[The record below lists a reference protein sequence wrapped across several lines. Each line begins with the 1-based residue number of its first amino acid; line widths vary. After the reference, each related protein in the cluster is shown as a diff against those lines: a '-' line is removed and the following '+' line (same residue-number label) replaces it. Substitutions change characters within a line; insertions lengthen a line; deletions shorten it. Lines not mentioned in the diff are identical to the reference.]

1 MLKERKPS
9 KEEVM
14 KAIEDEIRQN
24 KQLYELLEKYDKGE
38 YTVNTSLSHISQK
51 IIDNIGNKLV
61 DVIRYNIKN
70 CKEAKFA
77 IGYFFLTG
85 YNLVK
90 GDFPEPSS
98 ITRKPFLR
106 IVMGNETTYPT
117 KEELVAGYRLKELFK
132 ARMLEEL
139 QRDLNDEEVNRVIS
153 LRNLIADGIV
163 DVRLYDKQRLHAK
176 LYLFITNPTAM
187 YESKGVAVVGS
198 SNFTAE
204 GLTKNKELN
213 VLITDSTDI
222 NHLDNWFEDLWQNSM
237 EFRED
242 LIKVIDISGVTIKAK
257 RQPTTIIKQKYPPFG
272 QYLEDPE
279 LLFKYLVYRWFEGMI
294 LELVRKD
301 ILLEFQVVG
310 VLNAIKIINYYNG
323 VILAD
328 SVGLGKSYMASK
340 IIEEFISGK
349 YPHWLDTNNKIEKEP
364 SVLLILPPSI
374 IAQWEELLIKSGNF
388 LKTYVKGCIR
398 DYPNDKEYVLS
409 TTNNYDSHEK
419 KAKIRFISLGLFQ
432 KMREEEVKK
441 LADKY
446 DLFIIDEAH
455 KYRNSNTNRGKN
467 ARLLQNK
474 HDGFPN
480 KFILLTATPLNN
492 SINDI
497 YNLIRLFTD
506 IAFTSFNMKGVNVP
520 ELISEY
526 QKLKREYAKTND
538 KEIKNK
544 LLKKADELKTKVL
557 DEIMVLRTRKYIMEE
572 FKDITI
578 NNKPLIFNDPQ
589 PYSIECKRFYT
600 KKYEDLVRSIGEE
613 LYNIVFEYTKLY
625 GVRFV
630 VFEDTSVDIE
640 IDSRTKESQRD
651 KDRDKEGEDINTTKR
666 YIEIADLFR
675 LILGKRLESGIYAFE
690 TTLRRIY
697 EKEKIFHTTLANNYY
712 KIKDENDLAC
722 VIKEAMDKANVM
734 KEIEEISEEYYVD
747 IDIESNYKNMGWF
760 RKAKDIMIEY
770 AEDHMQKHRESNPA
784 NTNSNNYANSTMN
797 EFSKLMLGL
806 RLLIDNIYSDLKKIE
821 KLLGKL
827 DNMKEK
833 DTLGRPLTLEKLP
846 KEEDIIELYVYRYG
860 KDDPKL
866 ELLKQLLYEPS
877 KRSQD
882 LNDIPTLYGK
892 KVLIF
897 TQYKDTAYYLYH
909 NLKEWVNKEIILHRW
924 LKYNNNNAND
934 NVRIGL
940 VTGDTDIETK
950 MNYIRRFAPIANR
963 YGEKGIVNYVNNSQ
977 SYDNEIHILI
987 STDVL
992 SEGVN
997 LQDADVVINYD
1008 LPWNPMVIVQ
1018 RVGRVNRI
1026 GNEKDIIVINYLPS
1040 DEIDVVVRVLQ
1051 KLKEKIDDITL
1062 IIGKDVRILHPN
1074 EDINIQTFGERIKSI
1089 SKKKI
1094 TELEDYMLDDDFK
1107 QFIPQGIP
1115 KEQIDE
1121 YKLLNIIQYELNY
1134 RPEDFEEVKDLIKAK
1149 DGKGSSPYYT
1159 YISKAYNDSERII
1172 GIYEFYSG
1180 QTKIDKK
1187 IMCINI
1193 SNNTKTAHDNS
1204 TTDTLDDY
1212 GNGTGENYKNVNITY
1227 ETPLIFLDL
1236 IKNRRSSIS
1245 NVDKAIECIKVMQ
1258 DKCEQI
1264 VDNMKQEG
1272 VNRQKG
1278 FLKDLYN
1285 ALVNERDKV
1294 KEINKEEESFEDK
1307 FYNVVNIIGM
1317 LPVQSAREIKNT
1329 LTFTNSITI
1338 SNNRNEEPRVKI
1350 NDLKAVINTL
1360 YEDFQSR
1367 GITIPS
1373 LEPYYVHV
1381 GWYYEL

>member
-1 MLKERKPS
+1 
-9 KEEVM
+9 M
-14 KAIEDEIRQN
+14 KD
-24 KQLYELLEKYDKGE
+24 
-38 YTVNTSLSHISQK
+38 
-51 IIDNIGNKLV
+51 
-61 DVIRYNIKN
+61 
-70 CKEAKFA
+70 
-77 IGYFFLTG
+77 
-85 YNLVK
+85 
-90 GDFPEPSS
+90 DFPEPSYLT
-98 ITRKPFLR
+98 IKPFLR

-117 KEELVAGYRLKELFK
+117 REELVAGYRLKELFK

-139 QRDLNDEEVNRVIS
+139 QRDLNDEEINRVIS
-153 LRNLIADGIV
+153 LRNLIANGII

-176 LYLFITNPTAM
+176 LYLFITNSTPM

-198 SNFTAE
+198 SNFTTE
-204 GLTKNKELN
+204 GLTNNKELN
-213 VLITDSTDI
+213 VLITDHVDVE
-222 NHLDNWFEDLWQNSM
+222 HLDKWFEDLWQDSM

-242 LIKVIDISGVTIKAK
+242 LIKVIEVSGVTMKAK
-257 RQPTTIIKQKYPPFG
+257 IQPTIINQKYPLFG

-279 LLFKYLVYRWFEGMI
+279 LLFKYLIYRWFEGMI

-310 VLNAIKIINYYNG
+310 MLNAIKIINYYNG

-328 SVGLGKSYMASK
+328 SVGLGKSYIASK

-349 YPHWLDTNNKIEKEP
+349 YPHWLDNKIEKEP

-374 IAQWEELLIKSGNF
+374 IAQWEELLIKSDNF
-388 LKTYVKGCIR
+388 LKTYVKRCICV
-398 DYPNDKEYVLS
+398 YPNDKEYVLS
-409 TTNNYDSHEK
+409 ATNYDSHEK

-432 KMREEEVKK
+432 KMKEGEVKE
-441 LADKY
+441 LADEY

-455 KYRNSNTNRGKN
+455 KYRNSNTNRWKN

-474 HDGFPN
+474 HDGFSN

-526 QKLKREYAKTND
+526 QKLKREYTKTND

-578 NNKPLIFNDPQ
+578 NNKPLIFKDPK
-589 PYSIECKRFYT
+589 PYSIECKSFYT
-600 KKYEDLVRSIGEE
+600 KKYRDLVKKVGEE

-651 KDRDKEGEDINTTKR
+651 RDKDVNTTKR
-666 YIEIADLFR
+666 YIDIADLFR
-675 LILGKRLESGIYAFE
+675 LILGKRLESGIYSFE
-690 TTLRRIY
+690 TTLRRLY
-697 EKEKIFHTTLANNYY
+697 EKEKIFYTTLASKYHE
-712 KIKDENDLAC
+712 IKNEDDLVC
-722 VIKEAMDKANVM
+722 VIKEAMDKANIM

-747 IDIESNYKNMGWF
+747 IDIGSNYKNMDWF
-760 RKAKDIMIEY
+760 RKAKDIMTEY
-770 AEDHMQKHRESNPA
+770 AEDYMQKQSNPA
-784 NTNSNNYANSTMN
+784 NNNNNYANNTMN

-806 RLLIDNIYSDLKKIE
+806 RLLINNIDSDLKKIE
-821 KLLGKL
+821 GLLCIL
-827 DNMKEK
+827 DDMKEK

-846 KEEDIIELYVYRYG
+846 KEDIELYVYRYG
-860 KDDPKL
+860 KDDPKF
-866 ELLKQLLYEPS
+866 EILKQLLYEPS
-877 KRSQD
+877 KRSQHF
-882 LNDIPTLYGK
+882 NDIPSLYGK

-924 LKYNNNNAND
+924 LKYDNNANG

-963 YGEKGIVNYVNNSQ
+963 YGEKGIVNYINNSQ
-977 SYDNEIHILI
+977 PYDNEIHILI

-997 LQDADVVINYD
+997 LQDADAVINYD

-1074 EDINIQTFGERIKSI
+1074 EDINIQTFGEKIKSI
-1089 SKKKI
+1089 SEKKM
-1094 TELEDYMLDDDFK
+1094 TELEEYGLDEDFK
-1107 QFIPQGIP
+1107 QFIPKGIP

-1149 DGKGSSPYYT
+1149 GSSPYYT
-1159 YISKAYNDSERII
+1159 YISKACNDSERII
-1172 GIYEFYSG
+1172 GIYEFYRG

-1187 IMCINI
+1187 ILRIDI
-1193 SNNTKTAHDNS
+1193 SNNTKTGHDNS
-1204 TTDTLDDY
+1204 TPDTLDGY
-1212 GNGTGENYKNVNITY
+1212 GNDGVDENYKNTINITY

-1236 IKNRRSSIS
+1236 IKNRSHIS

-1258 DKCEQI
+1258 DKCEKI
-1264 VDNMKQEG
+1264 VEDMKNKE
-1272 VNRQKG
+1272 VNKQKG
-1278 FLKDLYN
+1278 FLRELYN
-1285 ALVNERDKV
+1285 ALVNEKDKV
-1294 KEINKEEESFEDK
+1294 KEINKEDESFDDK
-1307 FYNVVNIIGM
+1307 FYTVANIIGM
-1317 LPVQSAREIKNT
+1317 LPVQSSKEIKGI

-1338 SNNRNEEPRVKI
+1338 SNNKNEEPQVKI
-1350 NDLKAVINTL
+1350 NDLRVVINTL
-1360 YEDFQSR
+1360 FEHFRSR

-1373 LEPYYVHV
+1373 LEPSSVHV

>member
-1 MLKERKPS
+1 M
-9 KEEVM
+9 
-14 KAIEDEIRQN
+14 N
-24 KQLYELLEKYDKGE
+24 
-38 YTVNTSLSHISQK
+38 QK
-51 IIDNIGNKLV
+51 IIDNITNKLV
-61 DVIRYNIKN
+61 DVIRYQLKN

-85 YNLVK
+85 FNLVK
-90 GDFPEPSS
+90 DDFPEPSYLT
-98 ITRKPFLR
+98 IKPFLR

-117 KEELVAGYRLKELFK
+117 REELVAGYRLKELFK

-139 QRDLNDEEVNRVIS
+139 QRDLNDEEINRVIS
-153 LRNLIADGIV
+153 LRNLIANGII

-176 LYLFITNPTAM
+176 LYLFITNSTPM

-198 SNFTAE
+198 SNFTTE
-204 GLTKNKELN
+204 GLTNNKELN
-213 VLITDSTDI
+213 VLITDHVDVE
-222 NHLDNWFEDLWQNSM
+222 HLDKWFEDLWQDSM

-242 LIKVIDISGVTIKAK
+242 LIKVIEVSGVTMKAK
-257 RQPTTIIKQKYPPFG
+257 IQPTIINQKYPLFG

-279 LLFKYLVYRWFEGMI
+279 LLFKYLIYRWFEGMI

-310 VLNAIKIINYYNG
+310 MLNAIKIINYYNG

-328 SVGLGKSYMASK
+328 SVGLGKSYIASK

-349 YPHWLDTNNKIEKEP
+349 YPHWLDNKIEKEP

-374 IAQWEELLIKSGNF
+374 IAQWEELLIKSDNF
-388 LKTYVKGCIR
+388 LKTYVKRCICV
-398 DYPNDKEYVLS
+398 YPNDKEYVLS
-409 TTNNYDSHEK
+409 ATNYDSHEK

-432 KMREEEVKK
+432 KMKEGEVKE
-441 LADKY
+441 LADEY

-455 KYRNSNTNRGKN
+455 KYRNSNTNRWKN

-474 HDGFPN
+474 HDGFSN

-526 QKLKREYAKTND
+526 QKLKREYTKTND

-578 NNKPLIFNDPQ
+578 NNKPLIFKDPK
-589 PYSIECKRFYT
+589 PYSIECKSFYT
-600 KKYEDLVRSIGEE
+600 KKYRDLVKKVGEE

-651 KDRDKEGEDINTTKR
+651 RDKDVNTTKR
-666 YIEIADLFR
+666 YIDIADLFR
-675 LILGKRLESGIYAFE
+675 LILGKRLESGIYSFE
-690 TTLRRIY
+690 TTLRRLY
-697 EKEKIFHTTLANNYY
+697 EKEKIFYTTLASKYHE
-712 KIKDENDLAC
+712 IKNEDDLVC
-722 VIKEAMDKANVM
+722 VIKEAMDKANIM

-747 IDIESNYKNMGWF
+747 IDIGSNYKNMDWF
-760 RKAKDIMIEY
+760 RKAKDIMTEY
-770 AEDHMQKHRESNPA
+770 AEDYMQKQSNPA
-784 NTNSNNYANSTMN
+784 NNNNNYANNTMN

-806 RLLIDNIYSDLKKIE
+806 RLLINNIDSDLKKIE
-821 KLLGKL
+821 GLLCIL
-827 DNMKEK
+827 DDMKEK

-846 KEEDIIELYVYRYG
+846 KEDIELYVYRYG
-860 KDDPKL
+860 KDDPKF
-866 ELLKQLLYEPS
+866 EILKQLLYEPS
-877 KRSQD
+877 KRSQHF
-882 LNDIPTLYGK
+882 NDIPSLYGK

-924 LKYNNNNAND
+924 LKYDNNANG

-963 YGEKGIVNYVNNSQ
+963 YGEKGIVNYINNSQ
-977 SYDNEIHILI
+977 PYDNEIHILI

-997 LQDADVVINYD
+997 LQDADAVINYD

-1074 EDINIQTFGERIKSI
+1074 EDINIQTFGEKIKSI
-1089 SKKKI
+1089 SEKKM
-1094 TELEDYMLDDDFK
+1094 TELEEYGLDEDFK
-1107 QFIPQGIP
+1107 QFIPKGIP

-1149 DGKGSSPYYT
+1149 GSSPYYT
-1159 YISKAYNDSERII
+1159 YISKACNDSERII
-1172 GIYEFYSG
+1172 GIYEFYRG

-1187 IMCINI
+1187 ILRIDI
-1193 SNNTKTAHDNS
+1193 SNNTKTGHDNS
-1204 TTDTLDDY
+1204 TPDTLDGY
-1212 GNGTGENYKNVNITY
+1212 GNDGVDENYKNTINITY

-1236 IKNRRSSIS
+1236 IKNRSHIS

-1258 DKCEQI
+1258 DKCEKI
-1264 VDNMKQEG
+1264 VEDMKNKE
-1272 VNRQKG
+1272 VNKQKG
-1278 FLKDLYN
+1278 FLRELYN
-1285 ALVNERDKV
+1285 ALVNEKDKV
-1294 KEINKEEESFEDK
+1294 KEINKEDESFDDK
-1307 FYNVVNIIGM
+1307 FYTVANIIGM
-1317 LPVQSAREIKNT
+1317 LPVQSSKEIKGI

-1338 SNNRNEEPRVKI
+1338 SNNKNEEPQVKI
-1350 NDLKAVINTL
+1350 NDLRVVINTL
-1360 YEDFQSR
+1360 FEHFRSR

-1373 LEPYYVHV
+1373 LEPSSVHV